1 MSVTIKGMKSH
12 EHGMCHQEYF
22 SVENKHRLLADSA
35 LRERRVKAKQPCDA
49 FCSLKLCCPV
59 RAAPSVPCLRV
70 EAVASGAC
78 GAPGTRC
85 KNQGS
90 HSQGGSQCGANT
102 LPWFSTLGS
111 AF

>member
-35 LRERRVKAKQPCDA
+35 LREWRVKAKQPCDA

-59 RAAPSVPCLRV
+59 RAAPVRPMSAGRGGGVRRMWGTGNQMRKSGFSFSRWVPVR
-70 EAVASGAC
+70 G
-78 GAPGTRC
+78 
-85 KNQGS
+85 
-90 HSQGGSQCGANT
+90 
-102 LPWFSTLGS
+102 
-111 AF
+111 